1 MRESAGRKMGLALI
15 AVCLAANMIAPAKA
29 ASDSIDLTDA
39 CEKFKDPDI
48 KTCEDV
54 SHGYQ
59 QSNPPPTRPQEL
71 AKYSAGLILKVCTAS
86 GAKKVYWSS
95 PNHDP
100 VFDCY
105 AKAMQLV
112 PDSQIN
118 QFYDQCRND
127 HFDRPRQRV
136 CFEQDLAV
144 LQNMKSQQSPSP
156 TLIVIPASSPISS
169 SNSSGPDELTQC
181 RRQLQTVQD
190 LLKNYSPRM
199 TGEQAK
205 KELNELVDALKIG
218 AR

>member
-15 AVCLAANMIAPAKA
+15 AVCLAANMIASVKA
-29 ASDSIDLTDA
+29 ASDPIDLTDA

-54 SHGYQ
+54 SHSYQ
-59 QSNPPPTRPQEL
+59 QSGPPPTSPQEL
-71 AKYSAGLILKVCTAS
+71 AKYSAGLILKICTAS

-112 PDSQIN
+112 PGSQMN
-118 QFYDQCRND
+118 QIYDQCRND
-127 HFDRPRQRV
+127 HFDRPRQRD
-136 CFEQDLAV
+136 CFEQNLTG
-144 LQNMKSQQSPSP
+144 LQNMKSQESPR
-156 TLIVIPASSPISS
+156 PALTVLPA
-169 SNSSGPDELTQC
+169 DELTQC